1 MAVAVE
7 VDVVVVVVVVVI
19 VVVVLVAVVVVV
31 VVVDLPPPTHT
42 LFELRDVLLLFHPD
56 NMYYCTFAAVTPA
69 VQVHK

>member
-1 MAVAVE
+1 M
-7 VDVVVVVVVVVI
+7 VVVVAVV

-31 VVVDLPPPTHT
+31 VAVVVVVDFPPPHTHT
-42 LFELRDVLLLFHPD
+42 LFVLRDVLLLFHPD